1 MSLWSFL
8 QETTQPLVSEQASR
22 RNSHVFLQSPT
33 APGDYVSSPT
43 TTLTFSPGETSQ
55 TVTVA
60 TVGDSVF
67 EEDETFTGNLQSPS
81 PSGSVILGMDEAE
94 AIIVNDDG
102 TATTQ
107 YL

>member
-1 MSLWSFL
+1 M
-8 QETTQPLVSEQASR
+8 
-22 RNSHVFLQSPT
+22 
-33 APGDYVSSPT
+33 
-43 TTLTFSPGETSQ
+43 
-55 TVTVA
+55 TVA

-107 YL
+107 CL